1 MSDRSYPA
9 ASGDVLIVDDF
20 PDALVLYGAILTED
34 GHRVRTATSG
44 VEALRKVDEHEPELV
59 LLDVFHARARRSRSL
74 TQAASAAGGRTFGR
88 HADGRTRRTIR
99 D

>member
-59 LLDVFHARARRSRSL
+59 LLDVSMPGLDGVEVLRKLRARRGADLRS
-74 TQAASAAGGRTFGR
+74 SC
-88 HADGRTRRTIR
+88 
-99 D
+99 